1 MIVNIITE
9 MFLGNFSF
17 LILIVGIAQ
26 LVLMAINLKRKTKK
40 KYKRC
45 KHKKNMH

>member
-1 MIVNIITE
+1 MIMNIITE

-26 LVLMAINLKRKTKK
+26 FVLMAINLKREKK
-40 KYKRC
+40 KRKRC
-45 KHKKNMH
+45 KHKNKMH

>member
-1 MIVNIITE
+1 MITNIITE

-17 LILIVGIAQ
+17 LILIVGVAQ
-26 LVLMAINLKRKTKK
+26 LVLMAVNLKREKK
-40 KYKRC
+40 KRKKC